1 MTDRNSLYAAVLKV
15 NHAGGSGSCFYL
27 KRHNLFVTN
36 YHVIEGFHTV
46 ALQDNDRRAWR
57 AHVVLANPARDIALL
72 AAEGDFST
80 LPELTLATEEPLIGD
95 KIRVAGYPF
104 GMPFTLTEGSISSPD
119 QLMDGSH
126 YIQTDAAV
134 NPGNSGGPMLN
145 LRNEV
150 IAITV
155 SKLTDADNMG
165 FGIPVDALRPML
177 ERTGELDATTYR
189 VQCPGCDEF
198 IAGEEEYCPSCGVRL
213 PEGVF
218 RERGLTDL
226 AQFCEKAIAA
236 IGVDPVLARIG
247 QESWRFHKGSS
258 EIRLFVYEDSYLF
271 CTSPINI
278 LPKRDL
284 EPVLTYLLS
293 ADVAPYKLGL
303 EENQIYIAYR
313 VHLTDIFSDEAP
325 RIGRELTGLALK
337 ADELDDYL
345 HENYGCDFSEYA
357 RREEQN

>member
-27 KRHNLFVTN
+27 KHHNLFVTN

-236 IGVDPVLARIG
+236 MGSTRAGPHRAGVVALSQGELRNPALRLRGLLPLLHLAHQHPAQARPRTG
-247 QESWRFHKGSS
+247 AHLPALGRRGPLQAGSRG
-258 EIRLFVYEDSYLF
+258 EPDLHRLPGPPD
-271 CTSPINI
+271 
-278 LPKRDL
+278 RH
-284 EPVLTYLLS
+284 LL
-293 ADVAPYKLGL
+293 G
-303 EENQIYIAYR
+303 
-313 VHLTDIFSDEAP
+313 
-325 RIGRELTGLALK
+325 
-337 ADELDDYL
+337 
-345 HENYGCDFSEYA
+345 
-357 RREEQN
+357 

>member
-1 MTDRNSLYAAVLKV
+1 MY
-15 NHAGGSGSCFYL
+15 
-27 KRHNLFVTN
+27 KR
-36 YHVIEGFHTV
+36 
-46 ALQDNDRRAWR
+46 Q
-57 AHVVLANPARDIALL
+57 
-72 AAEGDFST
+72 
-80 LPELTLATEEPLIGD
+80 
-95 KIRVAGYPF
+95 
-104 GMPFTLTEGSISSPD
+104 
-119 QLMDGSH
+119 
-126 YIQTDAAV
+126 V

-236 IGVDPVLARIG
+236 MGVDPVLARIG

>member
-1 MTDRNSLYAAVLKV
+1 MTDRNSLYDAVLKV

-46 ALQDNDRRAWR
+46 ALQDNARRAWR

-72 AAEGDFST
+72 AAEGDFSA
-80 LPELTLATEEPLIGD
+80 LPELTLAAEPPLIGG

-119 QLMDGSH
+119 QLMDGNH

-134 NPGNSGGPMLN
+134 NPGNSGGPMFHAD
-145 LRNEV
+145 NEV
-150 IAITV
+150 IALTV
-155 SKLTDADNMG
+155 SKLTHTAHMG
-165 FGIPVDALRPML
+165 LGLPVAGLRPML
-177 ERTGELDATTYR
+177 ERTDELDTTTYR
-189 VQCPGCDEF
+189 VQCPGCDGF
-198 IAGEEEYCPSCGVRL
+198 IADEEEYCPGCGVRL

-218 RERGLTDL
+218 RERGLTEL
-226 AQFCEKAIAA
+226 AQFCERAIANMG
-236 IGVDPVLARIG
+236 IDPVLARIG

-293 ADVAPYKLGL
+293 ADVGPYKLGL

-313 VHLTDIFSDEAP
+313 VHLTDIFSDEAG

-337 ADELDDYL
+337 ADELGNYL
-345 HENYGCDFSEYA
+345 VEALGSDFPEYS
-357 RREEQN
+357 RPEE